1 MRDVLCPLR
10 NGGVS
15 LHKLY
20 GVMHD
25 TCNAANKVTQNPYPN
40 PNPIPNP
47 NTLLYPQI
55 LTPYYTPQVARL
67 MIDLRNRKCAQF
79 YGEDVWAK
87 ADAKTKACFNFLCGN
102 HTRNLPNVRFNKIL
116 PFP

>member
-25 TCNAANKVTQNPYPN
+25 TCNAANKVTL
-40 PNPIPNP
+40 
-47 NTLLYPQI
+47 TLTLSLTLT
-55 LTPYYTPQVARL
+55 LTPTLTSYSTPQVARL
-67 MIDLRNRKCAQF
+67 MIELRNRKCALY

-102 HTRNLPNVRFNKIL
+102 HTRNLPNVRFNKV
-116 PFP
+116 P